1 MKKAVSSAK
10 RALPDNSDIYVVD
23 NSPSAESRQF
33 AWENPDVIW
42 EFSEEN
48 IGYLPARNR
57 LMQMTNYKYYVSL
70 DDDAWFVK
78 GDELAAAINLLEED
92 EDTAVVAFDIL
103 TPDQPEEDPRDRE
116 PYQVNSFIGCGH
128 VIRLTEFQAVGG
140 YVKAV
145 GYYGSEEKDLSIRLL
160 DGGKKVLL
168 MPGFHV
174 WHDKSELGRDIFK
187 QHRSEVCNDLSFAVT
202 RSPLVLVVPIF
213 FRKLALHVLFSARTG
228 RWRSLGSGLD
238 IVPPELQKHL

>member
-1 MKKAVSSAK
+1 M
-10 RALPDNSDIYVVD
+10 
-23 NSPSAESRQF
+23 ESRRL
-33 AWENPDVIW
+33 ASDNLDVIW

-57 LMQMTNYKYYVSL
+57 LMQMTKYKYYVSL

-78 GDELAAAINLLEED
+78 GDELVAAINLLEED
-92 EDTAVVAFDIL
+92 ENTAVVAFDIL
-103 TPDQPEEDPRDRE
+103 TPDRPDEEPRDRE

-128 VIRLTEFQAVGG
+128 VIRLADFQAAGG

-160 DGGKKVLL
+160 DRGKKVVL

-187 QHRSEVCNDLSFAVT
+187 QHRSEVCNDLVFRGDANSFVSCGTDIPQKAGAARLVFGTHGPLAEPQIRT
-202 RSPLVLVVPIF
+202 RHVPL
-213 FRKLALHVLFSARTG
+213 
-228 RWRSLGSGLD
+228 
-238 IVPPELQKHL
+238 ELPKHC